1 MILILKETL
10 EKNGVSISKLKNI
23 CGEFT
28 FDLAMLQDQGE
39 IHVDDEKLRPVIW
52 FENSNG
58 ILKYNSVGQCQIQEY
73 AFGNAREAFGE

>member
-1 MILILKETL
+1 
-10 EKNGVSISKLKNI
+10 
-23 CGEFT
+23 
-28 FDLAMLQDQGE
+28 MLQDQGE
-39 IHVDDEKLRPVIW
+39 IHVDGEKLRPVIW

>member
-28 FDLAMLQDQGE
+28 FDLAMLQNQGE
-39 IHVDDEKLRPVIW
+39 IHVDGEKLRPVI
-52 FENSNG
+52 
-58 ILKYNSVGQCQIQEY
+58 
-73 AFGNAREAFGE
+73 